1 MSTTPS
7 TLGKYQIIREIAR
20 SNDIVYE
27 AYDPL
32 MNRRV
37 AVKELSVPSGSTS
50 QQREER
56 VKRFQ
61 REVKAAGSLAHPN
74 IVTIYEVGEDA
85 GHYFMAMEYL
95 DGHTLRN
102 ELDTH
107 GFLPPDRSI
116 EIAIEVLEALEFAH
130 GKGVIHRDI
139 KPENIQL
146 LEDGRIKLTDFGIAR
161 LTFEPNLTI
170 DGQVFGT
177 PSYMSPEQVVGK
189 EIDARSDLFSLGS
202 VLYEMVAGQKAFQGD
217 SVVSTTYAIMNSN
230 PSQPTQANYALWQ
243 VIQKAIDKSPA
254 LRYPHARDMVSDLS
268 NVLKQ
273 AQSGNMVLDPIPGPP
288 PVLLSNPYGQP
299 FLAPYQVPQAA
310 PPSYPY
316 NPYQAAQTPYS
327 HQPYIPPIGGA
338 SLPMVPVYSPPPPR
352 RPLVKPESK
361 RFMGRLFL
369 TFLVMGTLFALII
382 VAINSLAAAADRINK
397 ESQDRAISDKV
408 ATAPVP
414 KSPDQRISEQEK
426 MLKQLQSDSARQE
439 ALARLAL
446 DYERQGK
453 HLEQEGNFIEAEA
466 AYLEAIKRDPRNP
479 AFHADLGGLYAQSA
493 ISDPNDDNRVALWTQ
508 AGEQW
513 RNSSDLETNENDRA
527 KAAETAA
534 EAYRNG
540 AQILVDSRRNQ
551 EAADLLYEARKVAPE
566 GSQASAAIQ
575 QMLSNIGR

>member
-327 HQPYIPPIGGA
+327 QQPYIPPIGGA
-338 SLPMVPVYSPPPPR
+338 SLPMVPVYYPPPPR
-352 RPLVKPESK
+352 RPLVKPETK

-397 ESQDRAISDKV
+397 ERQDRAISDKV
-408 ATAPVP
+408 ATTPVP

-466 AYLEAIKRDPRNP
+466 AYLEAIKRDPQNP
-479 AFHADLGGLYAQSA
+479 AFHGDLGGLYAQSA

-513 RNSSDLETNENDRA
+513 RDSSDLETNEKDRA

-566 GSQASAAIQ
+566 GSQASAAIK